1 VTRNET
7 TSASVLI
14 GRGVVLR
21 PPRESDKADRLAVG
35 RHAEYVRLDGGNTRD
50 LAPLTEDDV
59 AQWYERIS
67 SAQYG
72 WVIDIGGRAV
82 GTTRLKNHD
91 AENRSA
97 DFAIGIADPALW
109 GRGYGTTIT
118 RLVLRFGFE
127 TLSLH
132 RVSLIVLDENPR
144 AQAAYAK
151 CGFTREGVLRDTV
164 LIDGVWHSDVAM
176 GILEDEYRRLVV
188 TWEF

>member
-1 VTRNET
+1 MIAAKVAIICWSVCNTVVGQTSGVATDDTTRGTVTRDET

-21 PPRESDKADRLAVG
+21 PPRESDKADRLAIG

-50 LAPLTEDDV
+50 LAPLTEDEV

-97 DFAIGIADPALW
+97 DFVIGIADPALW
-109 GRGYGTTIT
+109 GRGY
-118 RLVLRFGFE
+118 
-127 TLSLH
+127 
-132 RVSLIVLDENPR
+132 
-144 AQAAYAK
+144 
-151 CGFTREGVLRDTV
+151 
-164 LIDGVWHSDVAM
+164 
-176 GILEDEYRRLVV
+176 
-188 TWEF
+188 